1 MKMNKHKT
9 HISNGRRTYTVHVIQ
24 KNWSCQRIPSFDG
37 LLLTSFITLWIQ
49 LLSEGSQRHAANALH
64 PI

>member
-1 MKMNKHKT
+1 MNKYKPH
-9 HISNGRRTYTVHVIQ
+9 SNKGRITYTVHVIQ

-37 LLLTSFITLWIQ
+37 LLFTSFVTFWIQ
-49 LLSEGSQRHAANALH
+49 LLSEGSQRHGANALH